1 MKSGFDAMPLFLLDD
16 LLIVPSNPFPL
27 LFRVRKVTTD
37 GRLSLVAGREAECN
51 CLDAS
56 CPCYDPGHFLASNVH
71 FSAISA
77 ITVTPDSVL
86 TIADQ
91 GNYRLRSLSSGMF
104 HSIVLT
110 KKTEYEFSRFL
121 VFLALFAILATFLAI
136 LGTFRPSAPL
146 L

>member
-1 MKSGFDAMPLFLLDD
+1 MLVAAHPSNEPSEFIMEETSAAAASDT
-16 LLIVPSNPFPL
+16 LIFHSNPFPL
-27 LFRVRKVTTD
+27 FFRVRKVTTD
-37 GRLSLVAGREAECN
+37 GRLSLMAGRVAECN

-91 GNYRLRSLSSGMF
+91 GNYRLRSLSSGM
-104 HSIVLT
+104 
-110 KKTEYEFSRFL
+110 
-121 VFLALFAILATFLAI
+121 
-136 LGTFRPSAPL
+136 L
-146 L
+146 LIT

>member
-1 MKSGFDAMPLFLLDD
+1 MNKSQDD
-16 LLIVPSNPFPL
+16 LIVPSNPFPL

-91 GNYRLRSLSSGMF
+91 GNYRLRSLSSGM
-104 HSIVLT
+104 
-110 KKTEYEFSRFL
+110 
-121 VFLALFAILATFLAI
+121 
-136 LGTFRPSAPL
+136 L
-146 L
+146 LINFT

>member
-1 MKSGFDAMPLFLLDD
+1 MHLSILFH
-16 LLIVPSNPFPL
+16 F
-27 LFRVRKVTTD
+27 FRVRKVTTD

-91 GNYRLRSLSSGMF
+91 GNYRLRSLSSGM
-104 HSIVLT
+104 
-110 KKTEYEFSRFL
+110 
-121 VFLALFAILATFLAI
+121 
-136 LGTFRPSAPL
+136 L
-146 L
+146 LICT